1 MKAVLRALGVSLLW
15 AVTGWR
21 RRLARHGNQ
30 HHRARQRGERFHGA
44 AAFRSGGA
52 ADGDRASVR
61 RARSRG
67 RGVRSRNAGDIRISI
82 EGTTLSTQ
90 TDAVGQFVVRGNFAG
105 PATMVFDLP
114 GGGQASLIVV
124 VPRGGELTLSNVRID
139 ARTGK
144 ATADSQ
150 RVRFGDSWTARTVR
164 ETRPRW

>member
-1 MKAVLRALGVSLLW
+1 MFRAMKIATWNVNSIRQREKHVANW
-15 AVTGWR
+15 
-21 RRLARHGNQ
+21 LARCQ
-30 HHRARQRGERFHGA
+30 PDVLMLQEIKCEATAFPALTFHGL
-44 AAFRSGGA
+44 GY
-52 ADGDRASVR
+52 
-61 RARSRG
+61 
-67 RGVRSRNAGDIRISI
+67 
-82 EGTTLSTQ
+82 Q